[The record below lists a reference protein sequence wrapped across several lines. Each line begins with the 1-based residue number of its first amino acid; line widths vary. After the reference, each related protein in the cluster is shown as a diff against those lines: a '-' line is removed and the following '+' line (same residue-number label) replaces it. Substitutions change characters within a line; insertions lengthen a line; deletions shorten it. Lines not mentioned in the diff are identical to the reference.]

1 MMASVKNVTSYSKRF
16 FFFWKSL
23 SQLVCMPS
31 FKSINCSSLSRKNMM
46 RVILLLFYVRYYE
59 AKILLHKICENT
71 GFQWLAFSRIVAYF
85 MLCTSVGIGLIE
97 RDEHSDTLTLNYELL
112 FQQCI
117 LQTILQVF
125 LLFVFLWN
133 EIF

>member
-1 MMASVKNVTSYSKRF
+1 
-16 FFFWKSL
+16 
-23 SQLVCMPS
+23 
-31 FKSINCSSLSRKNMM
+31 
-46 RVILLLFYVRYYE
+46 
-59 AKILLHKICENT
+59 
-71 GFQWLAFSRIVAYF
+71 